1 MSKLKDDM
9 AGVPPPPKTSAALDF
24 LKKTNN
30 LLANQIPN
38 HISLPTTAKLNGDL
52 HRFASI
58 LDGLMPDAYFYDHSD
73 VPDECIICDNNSTQQ
88 NTAAFVDHLGPLTKS
103 QQNLISSNT
112 DTSNP
117 FWLLGNEKETAVIK
131 LDSKHPYTVGCLEM
145 KRPNSVVAAPTFNS
159 TVNLPKHV
167 PGFLDVGREML
178 KNQQL
183 ATNLTYSLCKEAMS
197 RFTKQFTN
205 NASIFDETANG
216 TLATTLIE
224 LLLSCLDIIN
234 KTTAFI
240 NNTQSNI
247 DNVKVSQE
255 KSSCSTCRSMTHC
268 NVFDLGVLV
277 SLNTLKGQ
285 KETANSIKKATE
297 LTSDSTAKKQQQ
309 QPLQQNS
316 SEQHVTPRPLLDSV
330 NMGMW
335 FQPDQN
341 HNRNSLSKNL
351 VFTCATKDAQCYVRK
366 ALSHLTEEEKK
377 INKKQQKHQQ
387 QKQQQHHHHHHQQQ
401 QQQQQAEPNI
411 LELLTVD
418 DTGPYIQAS
427 SSSSQQP
434 LLTLALDDDDN
445 DDNNIFNFGDDFV
458 VDNQVNRRKSVVYN
472 TEKENNAQNL
482 LDDSIQ
488 QSFNNTFLGET

>member
-1 MSKLKDDM
+1 M
-9 AGVPPPPKTSAALDF
+9 
-24 LKKTNN
+24 
-30 LLANQIPN
+30 
-38 HISLPTTAKLNGDL
+38 

-58 LDGLMPDAYFYDHSD
+58 LDELMPDAYFYNRII
-73 VPDECIICDNNSTQQ
+73 PDECIIYDNNSDQQ
-88 NTAAFVDHLGPLTKS
+88 DTAFVDHLGPLTRS

-117 FWLLGNEKETAVIK
+117 FWLLGNEKGTAVIK

-145 KRPNSVVAAPTFNS
+145 KRPNSVVAGSKFNN
-159 TVNLPKHV
+159 TVNPPKHV

-197 RFTKQFTN
+197 RFTKQFKN
-205 NASIFDETANG
+205 NASIFDQTANG

-234 KTTAFI
+234 KTDAFI

-247 DNVKVSQE
+247 DNVRVSQE
-255 KSSCSTCRSMTHC
+255 KSSCSTCHSTAHC

-316 SEQHVTPRPLLDSV
+316 SEQHVTPRSEY
-330 NMGMW
+330 G
-335 FQPDQN
+335 
-341 HNRNSLSKNL
+341 
-351 VFTCATKDAQCYVRK
+351 YVV
-366 ALSHLTEEEKK
+366 ST
-377 INKKQQKHQQ
+377 
-387 QKQQQHHHHHHQQQ
+387 
-401 QQQQQAEPNI
+401 
-411 LELLTVD
+411 
-418 DTGPYIQAS
+418 
-427 SSSSQQP
+427 
-434 LLTLALDDDDN
+434 
-445 DDNNIFNFGDDFV
+445 
-458 VDNQVNRRKSVVYN
+458 
-472 TEKENNAQNL
+472 
-482 LDDSIQ
+482 
-488 QSFNNTFLGET
+488 